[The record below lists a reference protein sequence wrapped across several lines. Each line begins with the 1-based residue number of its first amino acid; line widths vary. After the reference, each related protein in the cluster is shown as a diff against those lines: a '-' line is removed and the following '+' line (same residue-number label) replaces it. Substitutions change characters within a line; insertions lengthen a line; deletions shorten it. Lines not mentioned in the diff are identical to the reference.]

1 MTAEFRH
8 LQLPED
14 LCAAAELQYARHF
27 GSVEELLCFVLRE
40 LLRDD
45 SARLNAA
52 EERVIE
58 QRLRDLGYV

>member
-1 MTAEFRH
+1 MTAEFRQV
-8 LQLPED
+8 QLPED
-14 LCAAAELQYARHF
+14 LCAAAELQYGRSF
-27 GSVEELLCFVLRE
+27 PSLEELLSFVLRE

>member
-1 MTAEFRH
+1 MTAEFREVR
-8 LQLPED
+8 LPED
-14 LCAAAELQYARHF
+14 LCAAAELQYGSQF
-27 GSVEELLCFVLRE
+27 GSLDELVTFVLQE
-40 LLRDD
+40 VLRDD

>member
-1 MTAEFRH
+1 MIADSRP

-14 LCAAAELQYARHF
+14 LCAAAEVRYGGYFR
-27 GSVEELLCFVLRE
+27 SVEDLLSFVLRE

-45 SARLNAA
+45 AAQLNAA